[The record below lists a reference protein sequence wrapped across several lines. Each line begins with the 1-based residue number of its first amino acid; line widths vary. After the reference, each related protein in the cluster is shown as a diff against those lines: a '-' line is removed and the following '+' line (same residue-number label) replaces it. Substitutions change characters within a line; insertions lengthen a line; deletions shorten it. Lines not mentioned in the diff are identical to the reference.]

1 MKIEEGGLG
10 FFFAFVIML
19 LFGLGIICAIDHYCA
34 NREIPAEQRI
44 ISNEDGPQM
53 QEVKKKLGL
62 L

>member
-19 LFGLGIICAIDHYCA
+19 LFGLGVICAIDHYYA
-34 NREIPAEQRI
+34 NKQLPAEQRI
-44 ISNEDGPQM
+44 ISTEDGPQM
-53 QEVKKKLGL
+53 QEAKRKLGL